1 MHWRPDGAGW
11 VRIQMRTTSL
21 RNFSNSVYP
30 ALPVYFGGNSK
41 SRRSLLS
48 GVYARGSK
56 RSHQSALECV
66 GPNCRGLH
74 HAPTL
79 NSIPPEC
86 EYAAEK
92 NAALHLYRKKK
103 NPAAATSLRNFGNSV
118 YPALLCDLQCLSEE
132 TLKAVCPFYLVSMP
146 GEVQKDHTSLPWK
159 YVTCRGLHHS

>member
-1 MHWRPDGAGW
+1 MLERRLALAAG
-11 VRIQMRTTSL
+11 RCGMGSNPNAD
-21 RNFSNSVYP
+21 NFASELWQFRFP
-30 ALPVYFGGNSK
+30 ALPVSFGGNSK

-79 NSIPPEC
+79 NSLPPEC
-86 EYAAEK
+86 DYAAEK

-103 NPAAATSLRNFGNSV
+103 NPAAATSLRTFGNSV
-118 YPALLCDLQCLSEE
+118 YPALPVSFGGHN
-132 TLKAVCPFYLVSMP
+132 KAVCPFYLVSMP
-146 GEVQKDHTSLPWK
+146 GEV
-159 YVTCRGLHHS
+159 